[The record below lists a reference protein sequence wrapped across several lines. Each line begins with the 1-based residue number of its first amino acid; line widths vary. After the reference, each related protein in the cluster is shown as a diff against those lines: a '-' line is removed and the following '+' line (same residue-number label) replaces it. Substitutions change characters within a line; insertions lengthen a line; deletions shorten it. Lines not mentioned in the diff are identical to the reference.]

1 MLSGN
6 TSTWIGFLAMMIA
19 VFPREPVEAR
29 IESGDLNMHRTVLE
43 GEWLQLKLG
52 MMGLRLS
59 YPAYRI
65 NLELDD
71 KNTIVFTF
79 LSSSGLSEHLVKVGP
94 VEAEQMLKYHAEG
107 IRHQV
112 EQLVKND
119 FPNLWTSYDPESDFK
134 GEFLVPSEDLETGP
148 RQLAY
153 WKNDRLYW
161 SP

>member
-1 MLSGN
+1 M
-6 TSTWIGFLAMMIA
+6 IFFL
-19 VFPREPVEAR
+19 PGEPVGAK
-29 IESGDLNMHRTVLE
+29 IESGDLNLQRPVLE
-43 GEWLQLKLG
+43 GEWLRLKLE
-52 MMGLRLS
+52 MTGLRLS

-71 KNTIVFTF
+71 TNTIIFTF
-79 LSSSGLSEHLVKVGP
+79 LSSSGLSEHLVKMGP

-112 EQLVKND
+112 EQLVKNE
-119 FPNLWTSYDPESDFK
+119 FPNLWTGFDPEHDFK
-134 GEFLVPSEDLETGP
+134 GEFLVPAEDLETGP

>member
-1 MLSGN
+1 MLSR
-6 TSTWIGFLAMMIA
+6 TSRIFGYFAGIMIFFL
-19 VFPREPVEAR
+19 VEPVEAK
-29 IESGDLNMHRTVLE
+29 IESGDLDLQRPVLE
-43 GEWLQLKLG
+43 GEWLSLKLG
-52 MMGLRLS
+52 ILGLRLS

-65 NLELDD
+65 NLELDH

-79 LSSSGLSEHLVKVGP
+79 LSSSGLSDHLVKVGP

-119 FPNLWTSYDPESDFK
+119 FPNLWTGFNQENDLI
-134 GEFLVPSEDLETGP
+134 GEFLVPAEDLDTGP